1 MIFGKT
7 KARVSITLELDPEE
21 FMMPVD
27 GDPTIE
33 LTEMLHELLE
43 NLEGTRVLNLKVKC
57 TGVPKYEL
65 YE

>member
-1 MIFGKT
+1 M
-7 KARVSITLELDPEE
+7 KARANIFLEIEDGE

-43 NLEGTRVLNLKVKC
+43 NLEGTRVLNLKVNC

>member
-27 GDPTIE
+27 GDPTEE
-33 LTEMLHELLE
+33 LTDMFEELVQHIM
-43 NLEGTRVLNLKVKC
+43 GTSLINIKI
-57 TGVPKYEL
+57 
-65 YE
+65 